1 MSTTRTNN
9 NAKLK
14 LNLKL
19 KGVSFVSPL
28 SLQNNKHSSYRQH
41 RHNTS
46 NSESSYHLRSSRTN
60 IITCAKKKINLHNVT
75 FVLQSP
81 RNASHHK
88 KVMLI
93 GRELNLNS
101 LFNDNNSRNNK
112 CGKYYERKSRSNVN
126 ILNRSCQSCN
136 KERSQST
143 NNRNKGKKK
152 RIKRIDNVNDDENKC
167 YYNYTWV
174 KDNNNKRTSTKES
187 TTSLQTNGND
197 DYCMYKG
204 VNTPEELHFLYVRLL
219 QSGRNIEKQF

>member
-28 SLQNNKHSSYRQH
+28 SPQNNKHSAHHQH

-46 NSESSYHLRSSRTN
+46 NSECNDHLRSSRKN

-81 RNASHHK
+81 RNASHKK

-93 GRELNLNS
+93 GKELNLNS
-101 LFNDNNSRNNK
+101 LFNDNNNSRNNK
-112 CGKYYERKSRSNVN
+112 SVRYYEKKSRSNVN

-136 KERSQST
+136 RERSQST

-152 RIKRIDNVNDDENKC
+152 RIKRIDNVNDDESKC
-167 YYNYTWV
+167 YYNYTWL
-174 KDNNNKRTSTKES
+174 KDNNKRTSTKES

-197 DYCMYKG
+197 DYYMYKG